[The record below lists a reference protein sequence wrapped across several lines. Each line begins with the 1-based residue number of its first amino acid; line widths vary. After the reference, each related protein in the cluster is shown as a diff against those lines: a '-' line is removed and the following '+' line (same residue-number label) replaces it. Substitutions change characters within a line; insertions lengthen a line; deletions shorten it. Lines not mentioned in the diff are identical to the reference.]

1 MDDVKL
7 ALMPWSLEMSHDN
20 ANDSA
25 DQMRRA
31 MLRLPLHDSITEA
44 QVDALVE
51 TFYRRIWSDD
61 RLGPIFAAH
70 VTDRPKHL
78 ATMKRFWS
86 SVLLKTGDYKGRPVP
101 AHVKLTEV
109 VETDFPRWLA
119 FFRVSVSE
127 TFDPAAAPLVVA
139 AAERIAQSLWFAMF
153 GSHLSRPPTF
163 A

>member
-1 MDDVKL
+1 MRRVKP
-7 ALMPWSLEMSHDN
+7 ALKNRRPTLSHDD
-20 ANDSA
+20 AA

-44 QVDALVE
+44 HVDALVE
-51 TFYRRIWSDD
+51 TFYSRIWVDE

-70 VTDRPKHL
+70 ITDRPKHL

-101 AHVKLTEV
+101 THMRLTEV
-109 VETDFPRWLA
+109 VDTDFPRWLA
-119 FFRVSVSE
+119 YFRAAASE
-127 TFDPAAAPLVVA
+127 TFDAAAAPLVID

-153 GSHLSRPPTF
+153 GSHLSNPPKF
-163 A
+163 G